1 MQPIIMRAHPLARI
15 AAIEPSAQVNI
26 LAKLAPMLYRQVRQA
41 LTRINAVGSQCPAR
55 ARRNALAAT
64 VAMPIIG
71 SIGLQL
77 NRGKYLTDK
86 HIATTA
92 GHY

>member
-15 AAIEPSAQVNI
+15 AAIEPSAQFNI
-26 LAKLAPMLYRQVRQA
+26 LVKLAPMLYRQVRQA
-41 LTRINAVGSQCPAR
+41 LTRINAVGSQRPAR
-55 ARRNALAAT
+55 TRRDAPAAT
-64 VAMPIIG
+64 VAMPLIG

-77 NRGKYLTDK
+77 NRGKYLTNK
-86 HIATTA
+86 YIATTA